1 MELTERL
8 PLSKLKY
15 LSQMTFKD
23 YKRFCSLNCKNDD
36 ERRVKYDMLM
46 GYTKALIKCR
56 GEISRIYSF
65 TEKNPSG
72 VGGRLYSGNSIQ
84 TQCRPIRGF
93 LGDKITTDID
103 MKNAHVVIARYLCK
117 LNGFPCPQL
126 EYYINNREEVLSQ
139 FGPDGKEKFL
149 CALNNDKINKKETN
163 QFLRDFDKECKEIQ
177 KFITGLHE
185 YKHIVNSVPES
196 RIHNWL
202 GSAFNRIM
210 CVYENK
216 ILQSLISILNK
227 KGIEIC
233 ALCFDGLLM
242 YGDHYDDF
250 ELIREIESTINAEY
264 VGLNMKWAYKS
275 HCADICLP
283 DGWEAVELEPQN
295 GVWNDTDA
303 VEVILKKYPHW
314 VFCRGDLYVYDKT
327 TGLWDTTETA
337 HYRVIISLCDDL
349 FILTEDKDG
358 IIKKTKNSYGNTEVL
373 MRKLPKLIKT
383 KCENNNWI
391 EIQQYSSLGKILFT
405 NGYYDFKLSK
415 FYDVDEKGFNFPH
428 ILFMGKIN
436 RPFNNF
442 TDEDMEYMDSIKK
455 RFFHDPL
462 GKDMGDFL
470 ALNIARALAGD
481 KMKRI
486 CFGLG
491 ETQCGK
497 SVLTT
502 AIKLSCGDY
511 VGSFNGENL
520 AYRNS
525 SADEAQNM
533 RWAMLL
539 RFKRLIFSNEM
550 RNTTPLNG
558 NDLKKMSSGGD
569 SIIGRTHGGNETD
582 FILHFLAFC
591 MANDLPKIKP
601 YDDAVSHRVKVFSYK
616 KRFVEN
622 PSNEFELQLDPNIQ
636 NEIMTERFQS
646 VFVGML
652 IREYM
657 WFAES
662 GFIETEP
669 DEAILAKAEWINEEC
684 SFVEKFKIDFEITND
699 EKDFILSSKIE
710 SWIDS
715 HKLGISMTKFGVD
728 MNKYVKI
735 NDLKNV
741 LSKNKKINGKVQK
754 AWFGIKEIQYVADKN
769 DNDEFDE

>member
-1 MELTERL
+1 
-8 PLSKLKY
+8 
-15 LSQMTFKD
+15 MTFKD

-36 ERRVKYDMLM
+36 ERRVKYNMLM
-46 GYTKALIKCR
+46 AYVKSLIKCK
-56 GEISRIYSF
+56 GEISRIYSY

-72 VGGRLYSGNSIQ
+72 VGGRLYCGNSLQ
-84 TQCRPIRGF
+84 GEPRQFRGF
-93 LGDKITTDID
+93 FCDKIITDID

-117 LNGFPCPQL
+117 LNGFACPQL

-139 FGPDGKEKFL
+139 FGPDGKDKFL
-149 CALNNDKINKKETN
+149 CALNNDKINKKESN

-177 KFITGLHE
+177 KLITGLPE

-227 KGIEIC
+227 KQIEVC

-242 YGDHYDDF
+242 YGDHYDNI
-250 ELIREIESTINAEY
+250 ELIKEIESTINAEY
-264 VGLNMKWAYKS
+264 VGLNMKWAYKP
-275 HCADICLP
+275 HCTDIMIP
-283 DGWEAVELEPQN
+283 DGWEPPNTEPEN
-295 GVWNDTDA
+295 GVWNDVEA
-303 VEVILKKYPHW
+303 VEVILKKFPHW
-314 VFCRGDLYVYDKT
+314 VFCRGELYVYDKT

-337 HYRVIISLCDDL
+337 HFRVIMSLCDDL
-349 FILTEDKDG
+349 FVLTEDKDG
-358 IIKKTKNSYGNTEVL
+358 VVKKTKNSYGNTEVL

-391 EIQQYSSLGKILFT
+391 EVQQYSSLGKILFT
-405 NGYYDFKLSK
+405 NGYYDFKLGK
-415 FYDVDEKGFNFPH
+415 FYDIDENGFNFPH

-436 RPFNNF
+436 RPLNPF
-442 TDEDMEYMDSIKK
+442 TDEEMEYMDSIKK

-462 GKDMGDFL
+462 GQEMGNYL
-470 ALNIARALAGD
+470 ALTIARALAGD

-511 VGSFNGENL
+511 VGSFNGESL

-525 SADEAQNM
+525 SADEAANM
-533 RWAMLL
+533 RWTMLL

-550 RNTTPLNG
+550 RNTTALNG
-558 NDLKKMSSGGD
+558 NDLKKVSSGGD
-569 SIIGRTHGGNETD
+569 SVVGRAHGGNETE

-636 NEIMTERFQS
+636 NEILTDRFQS

-657 WFAES
+657 WFAEA
-662 GFIETEP
+662 GFVETEP
-669 DEAILAKAEWINEEC
+669 DEAILAKAEWINEDS
-684 SFVEKFKIDFEITND
+684 SFVEKFKIDFEFTNN
-699 EKDFILSSKIE
+699 EKDFVLSSKIE
-710 SWIDS
+710 SWIETQ
-715 HKLGISMTKFGVD
+715 KLGISMTKFGVD

-741 LSKNKKINGKVQK
+741 LVKDKKINGKTKKV
-754 AWFGIKEIQYVADKN
+754 WFGIREIQFVADKN
-769 DNDEFDE
+769 EEEFDE